1 MFDEG
6 ERIIISECAR
16 HGVPTGL
23 VKSRR
28 RWAHVVRCRKD
39 IVGRLRRET
48 TLSWREIGYLLG
60 RDGKVFRGAE
70 RPVPRR

>member
-16 HGVPTGL
+16 HGVPVGL
-23 VKSRR
+23 VKSKR
-28 RWAHVVRCRKD
+28 RWGHVVACRRV
-39 IVGRLRRET
+39 IVARLRCET
-48 TLSWREIGYLLG
+48 ALSWLEIGFLLG
-60 RDGKVFRGAE
+60 RDGKVYRGAE